1 MTRGPALLLIGLGA
15 LSLAAPS
22 VPGLAQPVP
31 QALQVEIRKPGG
43 RDLPL
48 ALPAPEVSTGP
59 QADELL
65 ALLQRDMD
73 LSGYF
78 RLVDPDAFIEP
89 DSAGPSPGAF
99 RFEDWDVPGAVV
111 LAKTQLEPIANG
123 WKLSVW
129 VYDVPGR
136 RKLGG
141 RSFTGTSDQLRTLGH
156 RAANEIVRQVTGE
169 PGVFD
174 TRFAAVRAGR
184 SGKEIVLVDVD
195 GHRVVPVTSNGSINL
210 QPAWA
215 PSGAELAYTSYRSG
229 NPDLYVADLA
239 AGRTRRIS
247 ARAGLNAGASWGP
260 RGDRLALTLSAGADS
275 DVHII
280 HPQDGRR
287 LRQVTQGGGIDVSP
301 SFSPDGRFVA
311 FASERAGGLQIYV
324 VPAAGGGRPQ
334 RVSLSGGE
342 NTDPAWSPRGDAIAY
357 VSRDGRFDVFVAE
370 LDSGVPTGR
379 VTRIT
384 QHQGN
389 NEEPTWSPDGRYL
402 AFTSDRSGTRQIW
415 LSTADGHHQVQV
427 TSGGSFSS
435 AAWSPRLSW

>member
-1 MTRGPALLLIGLGA
+1 VRRLLASALLVVAVAA
-15 LSLAAPS
+15 LVWPAGPSLA
-22 VPGLAQPVP
+22 QDEP
-31 QALQVEIRKPGG
+31 QALRVEIRKPGG

-48 ALPAPEVSTGP
+48 ALPAPVGSSGTE
-59 QADELL
+59 ADEFL

-78 RLVDPDAFIEP
+78 RLVDPDAYIEP
-89 DSAGPSPGAF
+89 HSAGPGPGEF
-99 RFEDWDVPGAVV
+99 QFEDWDVPGAVV
-111 LAKTQLEPIANG
+111 LAKTTLEPIVDG

-141 RSFTGTSDQLRTLGH
+141 RSFTGTTEQLRTLGH

-174 TRFAAVRAGR
+174 TRFAAVRRGR

-195 GHRVVPVTSNGSINL
+195 GHRVVPVTRNGSINL
-210 QPAWA
+210 QPAWS
-215 PSGAELAYTSYRSG
+215 PSGGLLAYTSYRAG

-247 ARAGLNAGASWGP
+247 ARDGLNAGAAWAPNGQ
-260 RGDRLALTLSAGADS
+260 RLALTLSAGPDS

-280 HPQDGRR
+280 HPDDGRR
-287 LRQVTQGGGIDVSP
+287 LRQVTEGGGIDVSP
-301 SFSPDGRFVA
+301 TFSPDGRFVA
-311 FASERAGGLQIYV
+311 HASERAGGLQIYI

-334 RVSLSGGE
+334 RVSMSGSE
-342 NTDPAWSPRGDAIAY
+342 NTDPSWSPRGDSLAY
-357 VSRDGRFDVFVAE
+357 VSRDGRFDIFVAQ
-370 LDSGVPTGR
+370 LSDGAPTGR

-402 AFTSDRSGTRQIW
+402 AFSSDRSGTSEIW

-427 TSGGSFSS
+427 THGGGFSS
-435 AAWSPRLSW
+435 PAWSPRLSW

>member
-1 MTRGPALLLIGLGA
+1 MRRLLARTLIVAAG
-15 LSLAAPS
+15 LSLAWPAGPS
-22 VPGLAQPVP
+22 VAQTGP
-31 QALQVEIRKPGG
+31 QALRVEIRKPGG

-48 ALPAPEVSTGP
+48 ALPAPEGTAGP
-59 QADELL
+59 EAQELL

-89 DSAGPSPGAF
+89 EGAGPAPGSF
-99 RFEDWDVPGAVV
+99 RYEDWDVPGAVV
-111 LAKTQLEPIANG
+111 LAKTELQRIANG
-123 WKLSVW
+123 YKLSVW

-136 RKLGG
+136 RRLGG
-141 RSFTGTSDQLRTLGH
+141 RSFTGTADQLRSLGH

-174 TRFAAVRAGR
+174 TRFAAVRAGNR
-184 SGKEIVLVDVD
+184 GKEIVLVDVD
-195 GHRVVPVTSNGSINL
+195 GHGVSAVTRNGSINL
-210 QPAWA
+210 QPAWS
-215 PSGAELAYTSYRSG
+215 PGGDQLAYTSYRSG
-229 NPDLYVADLA
+229 NPDLYVADLG

-247 ARAGLNAGASWGP
+247 ARSGLNAGAAWAPG
-260 RGDRLALTLSAGADS
+260 GDRLALTLSAGADS
-275 DVHII
+275 DVHVI
-280 HPQDGRR
+280 HPSDGRR

-301 SFSPDGRFVA
+301 TFSPDGRMVA
-311 FASERAGGLQIYV
+311 FASERAGGMQIYV

-334 RVSLSGGE
+334 RVSLSGSE

-357 VSRDGRFDVFVAE
+357 VGRDGRFDIFVAE
-370 LDSGVPTGR
+370 VHGGAPTGR

-402 AFTSDRSGTRQIW
+402 AFSSDRSGRRELW

-427 TSGGSFSS
+427 TRGGGFSS
-435 AAWSPRLSW
+435 PAWSPRLSW